1 TKGGGKAPAKKRRTA
16 SVVSSSATTASTTA
30 TVTGK
35 GVGTK
40 DRGKAPAKKRGTAAV
55 SSSEATLD
63 PDVLSSL
70 GVNLSPEIVGIIATL
85 FHEVCEFAR
94 NVYDSMEDKQLP
106 QSESE
111 KLSVTGRGIWYNT
124 YSSMCRCFFVS
135 RCFGEYHASY
145 RPVFVRNL
153 PRTRIMSDSSDHSEV
168 PLTGEVLLGFLS
180 NLDCAIRSEIESI
193 FNSRLSE
200 VSVSL
205 EEESLSS
212 IVCQDFADV
221 LSIAGIPKV
230 SSSVMIASFIMRKE
244 KPLGVSSVEDVT
256 VPADDETRTVV
267 RAPVWIPP
275 VAGPSELSL
284 LSSVVG
290 SGDGPSSGPIAAGGC
305 ADSDNATVST
315 RSRRATRV
323 DVSVQESP
331 VSAEDDC
338 PSSTVSVPSYVQC
351 TDSLGVD
358 LHPDSIQLIHNLFRD
373 VHLAF
378 AVSFSKSICNYISIA
393 MSSGL
398 STIERY
404 IWLKTYR
411 ELYLHNFT
419 SRCLGTYHNNHRPA
433 FILDLA
439 NVRVSSD
446 SSDLGLLLS
455 GASLVNFLSRL
466 DQVVEGLISSAFN
479 SRWCIEV
486 DNACSGLEDESLN
499 SVGYGDL
506 ICVLDT
512 AGIPEAAFSV
522 YQRRRELVARER
534 ASRGRVVRRGG
545 TSGSSSKITREGKA
559 SRTGTASTGT
569 ASAGVQIRPKLS
581 SRSGRG
587 LLSRSRSQSK
597 KQSRPLL
604 LLEMASDRS
613 SSGFIK
619 SLFYRCQSASLSA
632 IGTVSTSEVGGDVL
646 LPTADDGVA
655 SDLREDELSAP
666 LPESVVESD
675 VSLSLPPSSAGELL
689 AVGVVSESRG
699 SGDDS
704 PLPTS
709 SPSVGSSRPSFR
721 LSSSPSEAGLDADV
735 SSSSSG
741 SPVSIR
747 EVGLT
752 TEVVVSGP
760 EALVSESTPV
770 PSSEQVIMPITSPSS
785 VSTAPIGESS
795 TAAGSSSYSYFR
807 GPKKLMMMQFKGT
820 SGVSTGSGV
829 SAGFSSSASMSSS
842 AVAGPSSYVPMA
854 VGSVQQQV
862 AAATDTD
869 NDDVGVRLAA
879 LLNRGLPPSPPSAGE
894 SSGSMRGG
902 RGRAGIGRA
911 GIGRAGRRGRVGR
924 GGGRVGRA
932 GRGRGW
938 YR

>member
-1 TKGGGKAPAKKRRTA
+1 M
-16 SVVSSSATTASTTA
+16 
-30 TVTGK
+30 
-35 GVGTK
+35 GTK

-153 PRTRIMSDSSDHSEV
+153 PRTQITSDSSDHSEV

-230 SSSVMIASFIMRKE
+230 ASSVMIASFVMRKE
-244 KPLGVSSVEDVT
+244 KPLGVSPVEDVT
-256 VPADDETRTVV
+256 VPAHDETRTVV
-267 RAPVWIPP
+267 RAPVWTPP
-275 VAGPSELSL
+275 VAGPSEAGPSELSL

-305 ADSDNATVST
+305 TDGDNATVST
-315 RSRRATRV
+315 RSRRTTRAE
-323 DVSVQESP
+323 VSVQESP
-331 VSAEDDC
+331 VSAEGDC

-358 LHPDSIQLIHNLFRD
+358 LHPDSIQLIHNFFRD

-419 SRCLGTYHNNHRPA
+419 SRCLGAYHHNHRPA

-439 NVRVSSD
+439 NVRVLSD
-446 SSDLGLLLS
+446 SSDLGLPLS

-486 DNACSGLEDESLN
+486 DSACSGLEDGSLN
-499 SVGYGDL
+499 SVSYGDL

-559 SRTGTASTGT
+559 SRTGITSTGT

-587 LLSRSRSQSK
+587 LLSRSCSQSK

-604 LLEMASDRS
+604 LLEMASDQS

-709 SPSVGSSRPSFR
+709 SPSVESSRPSFH

-735 SSSSSG
+735 SASSSG
-741 SPVSIR
+741 SPVLIR

-770 PSSEQVIMPITSPSS
+770 PSSEQVIVPITSPSS

-854 VGSVQQQV
+854 VGSVQQPV

-911 GIGRAGRRGRVGR
+911 GIGRAGIGRAGRRGRVGR